1 MDESACRKNI
11 CRDNV
16 RPVDMVESHREEL
29 CDVCHRCDRIGGAD
43 KQECFF
49 DGQPKASII
58 RNSEG
63 DMLTALGFAADGRKE
78 KRRRQTN
85 RSIICIRCIFL
96 FAFLVCLVVIISW
109 YRYLTKT

>member
-1 MDESACRKNI
+1 MDESACRKNT
-11 CRDNV
+11 CRDNI

-29 CDVCHRCDRIGGAD
+29 CDVCHRCDRIGGQTN
-43 KQECFF
+43 KNIFF

-63 DMLTALGFAADGRKE
+63 DMLAALGFAADGREE

-85 RSIICIRCIFL
+85 RSILCIRCIF
-96 FAFLVCLVVIISW
+96 FVFLVCVVVIISW